1 MAHFARTPDAKVESD
16 LLAGSFMPEPGKSR
30 KPVCSRA
37 PAAHMTLEQ
46 ERKVYVGNT
55 GHTIS
60 IRRQSAAVWVAAGEY
75 MGELLETR
83 GPTQGAAVRLWIRV
97 ARYKTTS
104 SHRQVARAT
113 ERSGTQSWG

>member
-1 MAHFARTPDAKVESD
+1 MAHFGRTLMLRFNLTFSR
-16 LLAGSFMPEPGKSR
+16 GSLMPEPGKSR
-30 KPVCSRA
+30 KSVYSRA
-37 PAAHMTLEQ
+37 LAAHMVPEQ

-75 MGELLETR
+75 MGERLETQ
-83 GPTQGAAVRLWIRV
+83 GSTQGAAVRLWIRV

-104 SHRQVARAT
+104 LSDRHVA
-113 ERSGTQSWG
+113 GVPFV

>member
-1 MAHFARTPDAKVESD
+1 VLPEWHTFFVPLMLRFDLTFSRGISCLSPAKAEKQ
-16 LLAGSFMPEPGKSR
+16 FF
-30 KPVCSRA
+30 SRA
-37 PAAHMTLEQ
+37 PAAHMILEQ

-75 MGELLETR
+75 MGERLETK

-97 ARYKTTS
+97 ARNTTS
-104 SHRQVARAT
+104 SNRHVA
-113 ERSGTQSWG
+113 GVPFV

>member
-16 LLAGSFMPEPGKSR
+16 LLAGSFMPEPGKRR
-30 KPVCSRA
+30 KPSCSRA
-37 PAAHMTLEQ
+37 PAAHINLEQ
-46 ERKVYVGNT
+46 ERKVYGGST

-75 MGELLETR
+75 MGERLETR

-97 ARYKTTS
+97 ARHKTTS
-104 SHRQVARAT
+104 SGRHVA
-113 ERSGTQSWG
+113 GM

>member
-1 MAHFARTPDAKVESD
+1 
-16 LLAGSFMPEPGKSR
+16 MPELCKSR
-30 KPVCSRA
+30 KSVF
-37 PAAHMTLEQ
+37 EQ

-97 ARYKTTS
+97 ARHKTTLS
-104 SHRQVARAT
+104 DRHVA
-113 ERSGTQSWG
+113 GVPFV